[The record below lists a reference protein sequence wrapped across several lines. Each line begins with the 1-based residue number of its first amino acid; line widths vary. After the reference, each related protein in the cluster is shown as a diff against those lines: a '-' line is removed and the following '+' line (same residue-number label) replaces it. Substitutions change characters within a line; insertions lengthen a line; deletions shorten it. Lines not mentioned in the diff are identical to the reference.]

1 MSSRRPHPA
10 TLTAVLVYLAT
21 AMAMGLEQWGRITTD
36 NRLELST
43 DPAGFWWA
51 NFTLWDPETSLGEV
65 HNQVYGYLFPQGA
78 FFAGL
83 DWIGLPAWVSERV
96 WSLLV
101 VVVAAE
107 GCRRL
112 ARAFGLGPWPATVAG
127 LAFGFDVRIVAEVGV
142 RSAEILP
149 SALVPLVALPI
160 VHALNGRLGARSAA
174 VLSAAAF
181 ACGGAANATATV
193 AVVPLLAIL
202 LLWGVRTGRCR
213 WSLPVWWAGVMVLVN
228 AWWMFGLLALGRY
241 SAPFFDYVE
250 DARTAT
256 SLAGASASLRGASN
270 WVNIITAGNQAWWPA
285 GHDLTTTPWLVV
297 VTGLVAV
304 GGLLGLVTLKS
315 PYRTP
320 LGWSAAVGFCCL
332 TVGISATAGSPIAG
346 EVRSLLDGPLVALR
360 NVHKIDPVLRV
371 PLSLG
376 LGALVAAASTWWSG
390 RFTRKRTRTR
400 RRDRTAPIAV
410 LAVAVV
416 LAAATPVW
424 AGNLRTPGFRELPS
438 YWQAAADYL
447 DEHDDGGRTWLIPG
461 TGFAL
466 QNWGWSFEEPLGV
479 IGEAPWVTRSQVPLV
494 PASTIRM
501 LSSLESLIETGA
513 GSPRLGAVLTRL
525 GISHVLVRHD
535 LDLDVTDATTP
546 ALVSTAIARSGGVRR
561 VQAFG
566 TVGQGV
572 AIEIFEVTT
581 EPVPDLQVRRL
592 ADTVTVAG
600 SAGDVVTAVS
610 QGLIGAGRAALVRG
624 DDGWDAPAQLV
635 GDAYRL
641 RERTFGRVHD
651 AESSMMS
658 ADDDYRLERRVTDY
672 PGPSGAAP
680 TVVRYDGIDNVVA
693 SSSLGYVD
701 NYGEIRPENGP
712 YSALDGDTSTSWRSA
727 SYLDPRDQWLRV
739 AFEHPH
745 RLDTVSI
752 RTPLI
757 DLGLDALTAVTFEAG
772 AERVTADVDVEGV
785 ATADL
790 GGVIADRLTVR
801 VAGVA
806 EPDSGRPVGI
816 SELTVPGLEVGRT
829 VVLREVPTAN
839 PVDWVFTAKPET
851 RSCQQTLFGP
861 DCQLGRYRPGEE
873 TAILDR
879 TITVEADGSWGVD
892 GEVMARSQLGSMTL
906 TQPLYGVQLHGS
918 SVFTNDPA
926 VSWRMAADGLEPTSW
941 IADLGDPAPTL
952 DVTWPERVRLD
963 RLTVTPPPPPA
974 VPPTRAVITSGQQRR
989 VVDLRGLG
997 VFPVLHATHVAIE
1010 FSHPG
1015 VDNVP
1020 IGVAEVHLSPGDATN
1035 PFDGENPTGAFC
1047 GYGPPVIVDGTRH
1060 ETRVEGLMGD
1070 VISAGPLRL
1079 VPCGGRLRLST
1090 GEHRIQVLPT
1100 SQFQPIALTL
1110 TQSGRPAPQ
1119 ASRSLRVVSRT
1130 DSRIVADLGA
1140 GDAAILSTDW
1150 NANPGWTATLDGAR
1164 LIPQTV
1170 DGWAQGWIVPAG
1182 RSGDLV
1188 IEFAP
1193 QRWYAVALAA
1203 GLGLLALVLLV
1214 ALGLLALTRL
1224 SPPLDPSAA
1233 AGGRPRRTR
1242 FLGYAGVLVG
1252 AGVLGGPPLA
1262 GGVLLGLVLLR
1273 LRRVW
1278 ALIAGLLGL
1287 AAVVAAGVG
1296 IDDRGA
1302 VLPRWVDVITLVFVG
1317 VVLVRVLATRPHPPP
1332 AIEGEAG

>member
-10 TLTAVLVYLAT
+10 TLTAVLVYVAT

-83 DWIGLPAWVSERV
+83 EWIGLPAWVSERV

-112 ARAFGLGPWPATVAG
+112 ARAIGLGPWPATVAG

-149 SALVPLVALPI
+149 SALLPLVALPI
-160 VHALNGRLGARSAA
+160 VHALNGRLRARSAA
-174 VLSAAAF
+174 VLSGAAF

-202 LLWGVRTGRCR
+202 MLWGVRTGRCR
-213 WSLPVWWAGVMVLVN
+213 WSLPAWWAAVMVVVN

-285 GHDLTTTPWLVV
+285 GNDLTTTPWLVV

-304 GGLLGLVTLKS
+304 GGLLGLVTLRS

-360 NVHKIDPVLRV
+360 NVHKVDPVLRV

-376 LGALVAAASTWWSG
+376 LGALVAATSTWWAG
-390 RFTRKRTRTR
+390 RGTRTR
-400 RRDRTAPIAV
+400 RRDRTVPVAV

-416 LAAATPVW
+416 LAGATPVW
-424 AGNLRTPGFRELPS
+424 AGNLRTPGFKELPS

-447 DEHDDGGRTWLIPG
+447 DDHDDGGRTWVIPG

-466 QNWGWSFEEPLGV
+466 QTWGWSFEEPLGL
-479 IGEAPWVTRSQVPLV
+479 IGDAPWVTRSQVPLV

-525 GISHVLVRHD
+525 GIRHVLVRHD
-535 LDLDVTDATTP
+535 LDLAVTDATTP
-546 ALVSTAIARSGGVRR
+546 ALVSTAIARSGGVHR

-566 TVGQGV
+566 TVGEGV

-581 EPVPDLQVRRL
+581 EPVADLQVRRL
-592 ADTVTVAG
+592 ADAVTVGG

-651 AESSMMS
+651 AESSMMTT
-658 ADDDYRLERRVTDY
+658 DDDYRLERRVTDY

-680 TVVRYDGIDNVVA
+680 TVVRYDGIASVVA

-712 YSALDGDTSTSWRSA
+712 YSALDSDASTSWRSA

-739 AFEHPH
+739 VFEHPR
-745 RLDTVSI
+745 RLDTVSL

-757 DLGLDALTAVTFEAG
+757 DLGLDALTAVSFEAG
-772 AERVTADVDVEGV
+772 AEPVTAEVDAEGV

-790 GGVIADRLTVR
+790 GGVTADRLTVR
-801 VAGVA
+801 VAAVA
-806 EPDSGRPVGI
+806 DPYSGRPVGI
-816 SELTVPGLEVGRT
+816 SELTVSGLEVART
-829 VVLREVPTAN
+829 VVLPEVPTDD

-892 GEVMARSQLGSMTL
+892 GEVTARSQPESMTL
-906 TQPLYGVQLHGS
+906 TQPLYGVQLGGS

-926 VSWRMAADGLEPTSW
+926 VSWRMAADGLEATSW

-952 DVTWPERVRLD
+952 DVTWPESHRLD

-974 VPPTRAVITSGQQRR
+974 VPPTQAVITSGKQRR

-997 VFPVLHATHVAIE
+997 VFPRLRSKHVTIQ

-1015 VDNVP
+1015 VSNVP
-1020 IGVAEVHLSPGDATN
+1020 IGMAEVHLSPGDARN
-1035 PFDGENPTGAFC
+1035 PFDGANPTGAFC
-1047 GYGPPVIVDGTRH
+1047 GYGPPVVVDGTRH

-1070 VISAGPLRL
+1070 VISAGPLHL
-1079 VPCGGRLRLST
+1079 VPCGGPLRLSA

-1110 TQSGRPAPQ
+1110 TQGGRPAPEP
-1119 ASRSLRVVSRT
+1119 SRLLRVLSRT
-1130 DSRIVADLGA
+1130 DSRIAADLGA

-1150 NANPGWTATLDGAR
+1150 NANPGWTATLDGTR
-1164 LIPQTV
+1164 LVSQTV

-1214 ALGLLALTRL
+1214 ALWLLVRFRLT
-1224 SPPLDPSAA
+1224 PPVDRPAVSAA
-1233 AGGRPRRTR
+1233 RRWPAR
-1242 FLGYAGVLVG
+1242 LLGYAGLLVG

-1262 GGVLLGLVLLR
+1262 GGVLLGMVLLR
-1273 LRRVW
+1273 LRAVW
-1278 ALIAGLLGL
+1278 DVAAGLLGL
-1287 AAVVAAGVG
+1287 ASVVAAGVG
-1296 IDDRGA
+1296 IADHGA
-1302 VLPRWVDVITLVFVG
+1302 VLPRWVDVITLVLVG
-1317 VVLVRVLATRPHPPP
+1317 AVLVRALATHPDPHP
-1332 AIEGEAG
+1332 AIEGGGG